1 MIFELLLEILHLLL
15 LFLVLEMVHYGGLC
29 ATERLED
36 VLINFDLVTILEVR
50 EICLSG
56 YPIQIDALGHV
67 FELWPE
73 MRWQILDL
81 RVDEVRPLILFAI
94 DDLLQLVHIVFESF
108 LESNSSLHF
117 NQRLVVG
124 LRQN

>member
-1 MIFELLLEILHLLL
+1 
-15 LFLVLEMVHYGGLC
+15 MVHYGGLC

-50 EICLSG
+50 EICFSG